1 MTRQHKIDC
10 LLNIA
15 ACNLKSDN
23 FTDSI
28 AASNEVLILD
38 PDNIKALQRKAKATY
53 MPLNS
58 SVEDLLKAVKN
69 LKRV

>member
-1 MTRQHKIDC
+1 
-10 LLNIA
+10 
-15 ACNLKSDN
+15 LKSDN